1 MLVGGGV
8 RWRLG
13 YSLGHVLLMPPGT
26 PTWWKVVLP
35 CLSAALVVLWLL
47 AAKTALEIVQD
58 RATIRGMV
66 GRLWTERP
74 VVALLLT
81 PVAVLVL
88 TLILLTVMPL
98 ALWLGR
104 SQPTEPEPWVQLK

>member
-1 MLVGGGV
+1 
-8 RWRLG
+8 
-13 YSLGHVLLMPPGT
+13 
-26 PTWWKVVLP
+26 
-35 CLSAALVVLWLL
+35 VLWLL